1 VLDVSRAG
9 ARKGSAPGEVV
20 LRELREGD
28 AEDVVDLY
36 RASFGDERP
45 MDAAEIASWV
55 RNEELKAEWLRVLEL
70 EGRVVGYAD
79 IVIEGD
85 ELLLDAAAP
94 GHWQTAYTW
103 AEERARVGGLRRIR
117 VFLPAGHETEGI
129 AEQRG
134 YRLWRSSYTMQ
145 IVLGEPPPEPSR
157 VSEGI
162 ELRPYRRGDEGAL
175 RAALNESFAN
185 DPFFHGAS
193 SAHFREFYL
202 RARGFDPS
210 LWLLAW
216 DGEELAGFVLAFPE
230 RAGEPGLGWVH
241 SLAVRAPWRR
251 RGLGEALLRAAI
263 SELHARGF
271 RRVGLGVDAENE
283 SGALRLYERVGMT
296 IARQSNNWVLDL

>member
-1 VLDVSRAG
+1 MLDVSGAR

-20 LRELREGD
+20 LRELREDD

-55 RNEELKAEWLRVLEL
+55 RNEELKPEWLRVLEL

-94 GHWQTAYTW
+94 GHWHTAYAW
-103 AEERARVGGLRRIR
+103 AEEQARGEGMRRVRI
-117 VFLPAGHETEGI
+117 FLPAGHETEGI

-134 YRLWRSSYTMQ
+134 YRLWRSSYTMEV
-145 IVLGEPPPEPSR
+145 VLDERPPEPPR
-157 VSEGI
+157 VSEGV
-162 ELRPYRRGDEGAL
+162 ELRPYRRGDERAL

-185 DPFFHGAS
+185 DPFFHEAS

-210 LWLLAW
+210 LWVLAW
-216 DGEELAGFVLAFPE
+216 DGQQLAGFVLAFSE
-230 RAGEPGLGWVH
+230 RVGEPGLGWVH
-241 SLAVRAPWRR
+241 SLGVRPPWRL

-263 SELHARGF
+263 AELHARGF

-283 SGALRLYERVGMT
+283 TGALRLYERVGMT